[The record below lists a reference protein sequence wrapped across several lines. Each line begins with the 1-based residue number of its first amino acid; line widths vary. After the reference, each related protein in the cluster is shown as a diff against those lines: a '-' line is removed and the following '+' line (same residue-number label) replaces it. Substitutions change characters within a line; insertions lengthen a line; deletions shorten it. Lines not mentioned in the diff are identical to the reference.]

1 MEKVKVIILMV
12 ILSVSPLYAGN
23 SVISLNTIDF
33 FAEEGKET
41 AAVKISRTN
50 NLDESIEV
58 YIKYSGDIEDD
69 DLINK
74 VSTITLDAGQSEAV
88 VIINPKMDKV
98 SETTESCIVSL
109 MTNAKYDIGL
119 GSAIVYIRDENFVD
133 DGDVAPLSETFKLH
147 SLPGAKHTIYLNF
160 LGGQYYHYHDGMNGS
175 YVTPFDMDNSSSLS
189 DDEKIIIQRIWRAV
203 AEDFLPFNINVT
215 TEEPMDGA
223 LTKTSSTDDNWG
235 VSILIGDDPGYG
247 FAWSGSEFWTEY
259 DYPGYASINN
269 PSGGYYDIG
278 TISQAICHEVGHTM
292 GLRHHGVPS
301 DDYYDGHDAGG
312 YRWVPNMGRAWNA
325 LNQWSK
331 GEYPNANNTGQDDL
345 AIISNSQNGFGYR
358 VDDHANDNKYST
370 DLVKL
375 DDGYG
380 TLFGQG
386 IIERNTDIDWF
397 KFDHNGGDLVMNI
410 LPGPQNPN
418 LDIGCKLYDSKMN
431 LIEVSDKVANLS
443 AAFAVNLTSGTYYL
457 SVEGVGSNEGL
468 GYSDYGSLGEYL
480 ISSGTGIIAQY
491 EPNGESASSAIQGY
505 TQFPSLEISNLT
517 ATNLGSATYSGSWA
531 LYWADN
537 NDQYFGFQV
546 KAPKDLNVLYEKL
559 KVSFYSFGPAK
570 LKIKSSQDNFT
581 SAIDSIDL
589 LANKHNVVEFDMN
602 SMTSTNETV
611 SFRLYMNSNAGWH
624 YLTGPKYPFDNLGI
638 GVIATGRVFST
649 VKNDLNDPAQELF
662 IIYPNPTDSKV
673 YLSRQYSYAK
683 VYDFFGKEIAEIT
696 PLNNDI
702 STLSSSV
709 YYLKIYNQFN
719 KLIGTSK
726 VIKN

>member
-1 MEKVKVIILMV
+1 M
-12 ILSVSPLYAGN
+12 
-23 SVISLNTIDF
+23 
-33 FAEEGKET
+33 
-41 AAVKISRTN
+41 
-50 NLDESIEV
+50 
-58 YIKYSGDIEDD
+58 
-69 DLINK
+69 
-74 VSTITLDAGQSEAV
+74 
-88 VIINPKMDKV
+88 
-98 SETTESCIVSL
+98 
-109 MTNAKYDIGL
+109 
-119 GSAIVYIRDENFVD
+119 
-133 DGDVAPLSETFKLH
+133 
-147 SLPGAKHTIYLNF
+147 
-160 LGGQYYHYHDGMNGS
+160 
-175 YVTPFDMDNSSSLS
+175 
-189 DDEKIIIQRIWRAV
+189 
-203 AEDFLPFNINVT
+203 
-215 TEEPMDGA
+215 
-223 LTKTSSTDDNWG
+223 
-235 VSILIGDDPGYG
+235 
-247 FAWSGSEFWTEY
+247 
-259 DYPGYASINN
+259 
-269 PSGGYYDIG
+269 
-278 TISQAICHEVGHTM
+278 
-292 GLRHHGVPS
+292 
-301 DDYYDGHDAGG
+301 
-312 YRWVPNMGRAWNA
+312 
-325 LNQWSK
+325 
-331 GEYPNANNTGQDDL
+331 
-345 AIISNSQNGFGYR
+345 
-358 VDDHANDNKYST
+358 
-370 DLVKL
+370 
-375 DDGYG
+375 
-380 TLFGQG
+380 
-386 IIERNTDIDWF
+386 
-397 KFDHNGGDLVMNI
+397 
-410 LPGPQNPN
+410 
-418 LDIGCKLYDSKMN
+418 
-431 LIEVSDKVANLS
+431 
-443 AAFAVNLTSGTYYL
+443 
-457 SVEGVGSNEGL
+457 
-468 GYSDYGSLGEYL
+468 
-480 ISSGTGIIAQY
+480 
-491 EPNGESASSAIQGY
+491 
-505 TQFPSLEISNLT
+505 T